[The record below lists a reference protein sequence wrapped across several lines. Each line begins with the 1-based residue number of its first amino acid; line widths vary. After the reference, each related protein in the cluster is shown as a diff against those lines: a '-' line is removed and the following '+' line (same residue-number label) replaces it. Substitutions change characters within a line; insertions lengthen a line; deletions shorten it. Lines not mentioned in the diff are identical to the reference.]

1 MEYSRNI
8 FDSQVSK
15 LHDEISTLAESCL
28 DLKKRVKNVEKI
40 SAENQEKIT
49 AQNETIGS
57 QAEKIENH
65 DSTLETHI
73 DQIKELLTLKSDL
86 EKIQNDILNNSKELN
101 KLQQP
106 GDVDPAALKNM
117 QVK

>member
-1 MEYSRNI
+1 MKYSRNI

-57 QAEKIENH
+57 HAEKIENH
-65 DSTLETHI
+65 DSTLETHS